1 MDFWRV
7 RLMSNSSGAG
17 VVRLP
22 AFGCRSYHLGRCM
35 YEEQLNPGLD
45 TSLHCAVLTKWEAVY
60 DDFLNRAENFGLD
73 EKELARLWRLRF
85 ERLAEEAIDCPDFV
99 PALAETMPECR
110 HLFVDICLLR
120 LPECHGHCKNY
131 RLHTK
136 A

>member
-1 MDFWRV
+1 MP
-7 RLMSNSSGAG
+7 NAG

-22 AFGCRSYHLGRCM
+22 ASGCLSYHQGRCL

-45 TSLHCAVLTKWEAVY
+45 SVLHCSVLTKWEGVY
-60 DDFLNRAENFGLD
+60 DDFLNRAESFGLD

-85 ERLAEEAIDCPDFV
+85 ERLAEEVIDCSDFM
-99 PALAETMPECR
+99 PTLAEGLPECR

-120 LPECHGHCKNY
+120 LPECAGHCKNY